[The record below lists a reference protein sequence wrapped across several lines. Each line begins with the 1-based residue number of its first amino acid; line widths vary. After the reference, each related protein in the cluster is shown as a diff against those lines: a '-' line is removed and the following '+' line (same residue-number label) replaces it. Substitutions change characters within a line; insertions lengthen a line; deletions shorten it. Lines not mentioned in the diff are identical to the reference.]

1 MTAAKVVRFSFFFM
15 GGGVLIDFRGGC
27 VLFRGSWVFFF
38 LDEEVPLGW
47 CMYIHK
53 FLCFFGAALK
63 ACQECYMQ
71 LLFDVQ
77 KMS

>member
-38 LDEEVPLGW
+38 GRGSAVRLV
-47 CMYIHK
+47 YV
-53 FLCFFGAALK
+53 
-63 ACQECYMQ
+63 Y
-71 LLFDVQ
+71 
-77 KMS
+77 S